1 MAYMVTLTVSQA
13 RSTLPELLDRVEQGE
28 EVTITRH
35 GRPVAV
41 VVRPDALRS
50 RRADGVFAATERL
63 QASLAAAR
71 HRPLD
76 EAIASSGITVERAD
90 ELIAAIEAGKGPL
103 P

>member
-13 RSTLPELLDRVEQGE
+13 RSTLPELLDRV